1 MRLKT
6 AFVSETAHLQCGN
19 GETVTTQ
26 VDWSYQ
32 SSPDA
37 MEDTIIS
44 LSYLTN
50 GKFEGRLNISG
61 TTLIINNV
69 KEYDSGVY
77 ACVEDTA
84 YRTTHYVNVTV
95 KGKFDVFTCDED
107 TSSKRVQYVNFT
119 VCT

>member
-6 AFVSETAHLQCGN
+6 AFVSETAYLQCGN

-44 LSYLTN
+44 LNHLTN
-50 GKFEGRLNISG
+50 GNFEGRLNISG

-69 KEYDSGVY
+69 NKNDTGVY
-77 ACVEDTA
+77 TCVEDTP
-84 YRTTHYVNVTV
+84 YRTKH
-95 KGKFDVFTCDED
+95 
-107 TSSKRVQYVNFT
+107 YVNFT
-119 VCT
+119 VKGKVNEYIFYVMYSVL